1 MKKVVIV
8 VLISIV
14 CFSFITFETKIV
26 AENDIP
32 YPEGYRMWTHIKTE
46 LIGPGNP
53 NFESNGGYH
62 HIYANAAAMQ
72 GYNSGYFPDGSV
84 LIFDVL
90 NTREHGGNTQEAGR
104 KRLNVMVKDSLK
116 YSSTGGWGYGEFT
129 GDSHTQILTPTLKT
143 KCFNYHSKRENYV
156 FSRFRK

>member
-143 KCFNYHSKRENYV
+143 KCFNCHSKRENYV